1 MWNDAGVL
9 GTQKGAGVEFPM
21 APCSGPAGS
30 LLAGPFLQFF
40 FKLIYFR
47 PHHVG
52 YRILVS
58 GPGIELMPLAMKVCI
73 LNH

>member
-1 MWNDAGVL
+1 MML
-9 GTQKGAGVEFPM
+9 GSWELRRELGVEFPM

-30 LLAGPFLQFF
+30 LLAGPFYSF
-40 FKLIYFR
+40 FKLIYFQ

-58 GPGIELMPLAMKVCI
+58 GPGIELMPLTMKVCI